1 MPIGKKLVVVI
12 PAYNEEEML
21 PVTIPAMSEVL
32 DRMVSAGKISSSSKL
47 LFVDDGSTDKTWP
60 LIEQYRQINAFVSGI
75 SFSKNYGHQ
84 NALLAGLKVS
94 KDADVVITIDAD
106 LQDDI
111 NTMEEML
118 DRYLEGYDVVYG
130 VRNSR
135 ETDTFFKRNS
145 ALFFYKLM
153 DKMGTKTIQNHADFR
168 LMSRRS
174 VDALL
179 EYPER
184 NVFLRGIVPQVGFKS
199 INVYYAR
206 NERQSGTSKY
216 PLGKMIKF
224 ALDGITSF
232 STTPLRMIVWLGVAT
247 LVISVILI
255 VNTFIQHLHGN
266 TSKGWP
272 SLMIS
277 IWFLGGS
284 QLISAGILGEYLGK
298 VFFEVKQRP
307 RFNIAEDSYT
317 DK

>member
-111 NTMEEML
+111 NAMEEML

>member
-111 NTMEEML
+111 NAMEEML

-247 LVISVILI
+247 LAISVILI

-284 QLISAGILGEYLGK
+284 QLISAEG
-298 VFFEVKQRP
+298 F
-307 RFNIAEDSYT
+307 
-317 DK
+317 

>member
-1 MPIGKKLVVVI
+1 MTIGKKLVVVI

-111 NTMEEML
+111 NAMEEML

-247 LVISVILI
+247 LAISVILI

>member
-94 KDADVVITIDAD
+94 KDADVIITIDAD

-111 NTMEEML
+111 NAMEEML

-247 LVISVILI
+247 LAISVILI

>member
-247 LVISVILI
+247 LAISVILI

>member
-75 SFSKNYGHQ
+75 SLSKNYGHQ

-111 NTMEEML
+111 NAMEEML

-247 LVISVILI
+247 LAISVILI

>member
-111 NTMEEML
+111 NAMEEML

-232 STTPLRMIVWLGVAT
+232 STTPLRMIVWLGVVT
-247 LVISVILI
+247 LAISVILI

>member
-111 NTMEEML
+111 NAMEEML

-247 LVISVILI
+247 LAISVILI

-272 SLMIS
+272 SLIIS

>member
-111 NTMEEML
+111 NAMEEML

-247 LVISVILI
+247 LAISVILI

-298 VFFEVKQRP
+298 VFFEVKRRP

>member
-1 MPIGKKLVVVI
+1 MSSSTKLVVVI

-32 DRMVSAGKISSSSKL
+32 DRMVRTGKISSSSKL
-47 LFVDDGSTDKTWP
+47 LFVDDGSKDKTWL
-60 LIEQYRQINAFVSGI
+60 LIQQYQQINDFVSGI

-84 NALLAGLKVS
+84 NALLAGLNVS

-111 NTMEEML
+111 NAMEEMV

-153 DKMGTKTIQNHADFR
+153 DKMGAKTIQNHADFR

-179 EYPER
+179 QYPER

-206 NERQSGTSKY
+206 NERKAGTSKY

-232 STTPLRMIVWLGVAT
+232 STTPLRMIFWLGVIT
-247 LVISVILI
+247 LTMSVVFIA
-255 VNTFIQHLHGN
+255 NTLIQHLRGN
-266 TSKGWP
+266 TSVGWS
-272 SLMIS
+272 SLMLS
-277 IWFLGGS
+277 IWFVGGA

-298 VFFEVKQRP
+298 VFFEVKRRP
-307 RFNIAEDSYT
+307 RFNIAEDLYT
-317 DK
+317 NK

>member
-1 MPIGKKLVVVI
+1 
-12 PAYNEEEML
+12 
-21 PVTIPAMSEVL
+21 MSEVL

-111 NTMEEML
+111 NAMEEML

-247 LVISVILI
+247 LAISVILI

>member
-75 SFSKNYGHQ
+75 SLSKNYGHQ

-111 NTMEEML
+111 NAMEEML

>member
-94 KDADVVITIDAD
+94 KDADVVVTIDAD

-111 NTMEEML
+111 NAMEEML

>member
-111 NTMEEML
+111 NAMEEML

-247 LVISVILI
+247 LAISVILI

>member
-111 NTMEEML
+111 NAMEEML

-184 NVFLRGIVPQVGFKS
+184 NVFLRGLVPQVGFKS

-247 LVISVILI
+247 LAISVILI